1 MHRAGRLQADRAELL
16 AGEGEGLV
24 DADLAI
30 RAMEA
35 QRHPELG
42 QQFATPVGIDD
53 LDRVAGCVVAQ
64 DPQALHMAAQ
74 VRGCRMLDVVHGP
87 HQSVRRAFLQEM
99 PRRVLQGARNHHGR
113 RSMRH
118 AKAMLAMCLALCS
131 GQAMSAEPTLD
142 WLAGH
147 WCSSVQDRQI
157 DEVWLPEAG
166 GALLGMSRT
175 VRGARVESFEYM
187 RIVSEAGVA
196 QFHVQP
202 NGVPATVFTQA
213 ARGDGWIR
221 FENSA
226 HDFPNRIEYR
236 RDGDAMHAYIAG
248 PGRDGKEMKIP
259 FEYRLCN

>member
-1 MHRAGRLQADRAELL
+1 
-16 AGEGEGLV
+16 
-24 DADLAI
+24 
-30 RAMEA
+30 
-35 QRHPELG
+35 
-42 QQFATPVGIDD
+42 
-53 LDRVAGCVVAQ
+53 
-64 DPQALHMAAQ
+64 
-74 VRGCRMLDVVHGP
+74 
-87 HQSVRRAFLQEM
+87 
-99 PRRVLQGARNHHGR
+99 
-113 RSMRH
+113 MRH
-118 AKAMLAMCLALCS
+118 AKAMLGMCLALCS

-147 WCSSVQDRQI
+147 WCSNGQDRQV

-175 VRGARVESFEYM
+175 LRGARVESFEYM

-202 NGVPATVFTQA
+202 NGVPPTVFAQA

-236 RDGDAMHAYIAG
+236 REGDAMHAYIAG

-259 FEYRLCN
+259 FEYRLCAK